1 MTSEKPIKVIAENR
15 KAYHEYFIQD
25 KFEAGIVL
33 TGTEVKSLRAGKINL
48 KESYVQVKNAE
59 MWLIGAHISPYEQGN
74 RFNQDPMRIRKLLMH
89 RREIIRLYS
98 IVKQDGLTL
107 IPTKCYF
114 KNGIAKLEVALAKG
128 KLNYDKRETQAKKS
142 AEMDIARSLKS
153 KSNQLHREV

>member
-1 MTSEKPIKVIAENR
+1 MTSEKPIKIIAENR

-33 TGTEVKSLRAGKINL
+33 SGTEVKSLRAGKINL

-59 MWLIGAHISPYEQGN
+59 MWLVGAHISPYEQGN

-89 RREIIRLYS
+89 RREIVRLYS

-128 KLNYDKRETQAKKS
+128 KQNYDKRDALAKKS
-142 AEMDIARSLKS
+142 AAMDIARSLKS
-153 KSNQLHREV
+153 SSK

>member
-1 MTSEKPIKVIAENR
+1 MTSEKPIKIIAENR

-25 KFEAGIVL
+25 KFEAGLVL
-33 TGTEVKSLRAGKINL
+33 TGTEVKSLRAGKMNL

-89 RREIIRLYS
+89 SREIVRLYS

-107 IPTKCYF
+107 VPTKCYF
-114 KNGIAKLEVALAKG
+114 KNGIAKLEIALAKG
-128 KLNYDKRETQAKKS
+128 KQNYDKREALAKKS
-142 AEMDIARSLKS
+142 ATLDIARSLKS
-153 KSNQLHREV
+153 KSK